1 MDLKSK
7 LSNSCLVFTFEKDI
21 LNELEGVAYNE
32 NILVA
37 FYVFHI
43 LKHKQTFK
51 MEALS
56 NG

>member
-32 NILVA
+32 NILVV

-43 LKHKQTFK
+43 LKHETNNQ
-51 MEALS
+51 
-56 NG
+56 NGSII